1 MTISVIIATF
11 NRAALLAECLDH
23 LARQHFER
31 GDQVIVVDN
40 GSTDRTK
47 IVVAEAESLAEN
59 LIGLAYGEFRFPL
72 PGQLK

>member
-23 LARQHFER
+23 LARQHFEA
-31 GDQVIVVDN
+31 GDQVVVVDN

-47 IVVAEAESLAEN
+47 GVVAEAQS
-59 LIGLAYGEFRFPL
+59 RFPV
-72 PGQLK
+72 PLKGNCILGK